1 MSQIELTFP
10 DGSVRSV
17 ASGTTGLEIA
27 KSISEGLARKA
38 LGVKLGDKVLDLKRP
53 LTESGTIKIITPSND
68 DPDALMLLR
77 HSCSHVLAEAIC
89 DLFPGTKLAYGPA
102 IDKGFYYD
110 LMTPTPI
117 QQ

>member
-27 KSISEGLARKA
+27 KGISEGLARKA
-38 LGVKLGDKVLDLKRP
+38 LGVKLGNKVLDLSRP
-53 LTESGTIKIITPSND
+53 LTESGTIKIITPNND

-77 HSCSHVLAEAIC
+77 HSCSHLRFVS
-89 DLFPGTKLAYGPA
+89 G
-102 IDKGFYYD
+102 DKVGVWPRHRKRFLLRFD
-110 LMTPTPI
+110 DADSD
-117 QQ
+117 